1 MLLSSIAFPDALTEE
16 EAAELKA
23 HHLACRQLVRGCQDA
38 VFRLRGQAGGDAES
52 DAVSDRATE
61 IMEGIL
67 NSWCETLSVLRSAL
81 GMDYSREQIQGTAF
95 GLQRESAAEN
105 SRQMMARFARSVF
118 SAAQERKHAGS

>member
-1 MLLSSIAFPDALTEE
+1 LSSIAFPDALTEE

-38 VFRLRGQAGGDAES
+38 IFRLRGQAGGDAEA
-52 DAVSDRATE
+52 DAVSHRATE

-81 GMDYSREQIQGTAF
+81 GMDYSQEQIQGTPF
-95 GLQRESAAEN
+95 GIQRDAAED
-105 SRQMMARFARSVF
+105 RRRMMARFARSVF
-118 SAAQERKHAGS
+118 STAQEREHASS